1 MQHKR
6 QQRWALALFAAMVSS
21 VAVAASP
28 VTGLSKVGSGQMD
41 WLFFSVYDASL
52 YTASGQYPVDD
63 LPLALQITYR
73 KDIKRQHLIEATQ
86 EQWQHL
92 GIKPAPDWLQIL
104 ADTWPNVKSGD
115 VLTFVVQ
122 ADDSNMFYLN
132 DKAIGAVPDS
142 QFSADF
148 LAIWL
153 SDKTSRPE
161 LRQQLIGAK

>member
-41 WLFFSVYDASL
+41 WLFFSVYDASF
-52 YTASGQYPVDD
+52 YTASGRYPAEG
-63 LPLALQITYR
+63 LPQALQITYL
-73 KDIKRQHLIEATQ
+73 KDIERQHLIEATQ

-92 GIKPAPDWLQIL
+92 GIKPDAEWLQVL
-104 ADTWPNVKSGD
+104 AATWPSVKDGD

-122 ADDSNMFYLN
+122 ADGSNMFYLN
-132 DKAIGAVPDS
+132 DKALGSVQDN
-142 QFSADF
+142 QFSAAF